1 MTTPENNSTLER
13 QRSIPDIV
21 LAAIVIVGGI
31 AIIIYASGMKLLNTG
46 QMGPGLFPTL
56 IGWLLIIFGAV
67 LLFQGVRGKAPAA
80 DDADVEVLS
89 AEEYEQS
96 HEVQTGGEGGAYA
109 LVAESPGRL
118 LFNGLVVVAG
128 ILAYIF
134 LADTLGFIITLF
146 AVLFAIMVVLREKV
160 LMAAIYSAAFTIV
173 LYLVF
178 EKGLLVQLPNGILG
192 F

>member
-1 MTTPENNSTLER
+1 MTTPENNSTLKR

-21 LAAIVIVGGI
+21 LAAIVIGGGI

-46 QMGPGLFPTL
+46 QMGPGLFPSL

-67 LLFQGVRGKAPAA
+67 LLFQSVRGKDPAVGEP
-80 DDADVEVLS
+80 DVEVLS
-89 AEEYEQS
+89 EEEYEQS
-96 HEVQTGGEGGAYA
+96 SEVETGGEGGAYA

-128 ILAYIF
+128 ILVYVL

-146 AVLFAIMVVLREKV
+146 AVLFATMVVLREK
-160 LMAAIYSAAFTIV
+160 AWKSAIYAAAFTIV
-173 LYLVF
+173 LYLAF